1 MNAPA
6 RIRGRKVRNRRNA
19 GAATAGGMTAR
30 ARTGHRATAEVR
42 VTAQTAR
49 KVRDRIVHRVT
60 AGVRAIEGRMTAAG
74 HRVSMATA
82 GVRVIEG
89 RMIAE
94 GQTAHKV
101 TARIARRVIGQIGRR
116 ATAGVREIE
125 DRMTAAGRRGSM
137 ATADLVRGGQEV
149 PRDRAADLIR
159 MGIRIPGI
167 IITAVHTAVAD
178 GMAAAARR
186 VASRQIL
193 QMS

>member
-74 HRVSMATA
+74 HRVSMA
-82 GVRVIEG
+82 
-89 RMIAE
+89 
-94 GQTAHKV
+94 

>member
-1 MNAPA
+1 M
-6 RIRGRKVRNRRNA
+6 
-19 GAATAGGMTAR
+19 
-30 ARTGHRATAEVR
+30 
-42 VTAQTAR
+42 
-49 KVRDRIVHRVT
+49 VT
-60 AGVRAIEGRMTAAG
+60 AGVRAIEGRT
-74 HRVSMATA
+74 
-82 GVRVIEG
+82 
-89 RMIAE
+89 IAE
-94 GQTAHKV
+94 GRTG
-101 TARIARRVIGQIGRR
+101 RRVTDRRGRE
-116 ATAGVREIE
+116 TAGVREIE

>member
-1 MNAPA
+1 
-6 RIRGRKVRNRRNA
+6 
-19 GAATAGGMTAR
+19 
-30 ARTGHRATAEVR
+30 
-42 VTAQTAR
+42 
-49 KVRDRIVHRVT
+49 
-60 AGVRAIEGRMTAAG
+60 MTAAG

-94 GQTAHKV
+94 GQTAHRV
-101 TARIARRVIGQIGRR
+101 TARIARRVIGQTGRR

-149 PRDRAADLIR
+149 PKDRAADLIR

-167 IITAVHTAVAD
+167 IITAAHTAVAD

-186 VASRQIL
+186 AASRQIL